1 MSRRPAAALCV
12 ALRSSVRAALQ
23 CVAPDHCAGCDAP
36 VLADAIFCAE
46 CGPYA
51 AVDPASLPDGI
62 RVAGT
67 YAPPLSSAILRMKF
81 GRRADLAYRLAPLL
95 PLTEGDIAPGTLVV
109 PVPLHLLRLCERGF
123 NPSALMASCFARR
136 AGATFAPRLLERLR
150 HTPNQSSLPAR
161 ERRSNVADAFTVR
174 EAGAA
179 GRHAVL
185 VDDVVTTGSTIEAC
199 RRALYAAGVVHVR
212 VVALARA

>member
-1 MSRRPAAALCV
+1 M
-12 ALRSSVRAALQ
+12 
-23 CVAPDHCAGCDAP
+23 
-36 VLADAIFCAE
+36 
-46 CGPYA
+46 
-51 AVDPASLPDGI
+51 PDGI

-67 YAPPLSSAILRMKF
+67 YAPPLSTAILRMKF
-81 GRRADLAYRLAPLL
+81 GHRADLAYRLAPLL
-95 PLTEGDIAPGTLVV
+95 PLAEGDIAPGALIV
-109 PVPLHLLRLCERGF
+109 PVPLHLVRLCERGF
-123 NPSALMASCFARR
+123 NPSALMARSFARR

-150 HTPNQSSLPAR
+150 HTLQQSSLPAHQ
-161 ERRSNVADAFTVR
+161 RRSNVSHAFVARDT
-174 EAGAA
+174 AAA